1 MSDMIFRRAL
11 PIAGLALVLATS
23 GCSFLHTDRTNYQNS
38 HETKPL
44 EVPPDLDSPPSASEL
59 TIPGSGAGAAPRT
72 APVATS
78 SNDVPPSDTPTSST
92 PRPAPGTYV
101 GTETTLVLP
110 DEAGSA
116 WKRVALALER
126 SGVMSVAGR
135 DEAAGTVTLKQDTVT
150 KEGGFFKRMIG
161 RGGTKTESVTR
172 VVRISAE
179 GAGSRVRVED
189 ESGRAIEDESA
200 REIIAAIKQRL
211 G

>member
-11 PIAGLALVLATS
+11 PIASLALVLVTS
-23 GCSFLHTDRTNYQNS
+23 GCSFLHADRTGYQS
-38 HETKPL
+38 SRETKPL
-44 EVPPDLDSPPSASEL
+44 EVPPDLDSPPATSEL
-59 TIPGSGAGAAPRT
+59 TIPGSGAGAAPRS
-72 APVATS
+72 APASTS
-78 SNDVPPSDTPTSST
+78 GRDVPPSDTPTAST
-92 PRPAPGTYV
+92 PRPAKGTYV
-101 GTETTLVLP
+101 GTETALVLP
-110 DEAGSA
+110 DESASA

-126 SGVMSVAGR
+126 SGVMAVVGR

-179 GAGSRVRVED
+179 GAGSRVQVED

>member
-1 MSDMIFRRAL
+1 MSDIIIRRAL
-11 PIAGLALVLATS
+11 PIASLALVLATS
-23 GCSFLHTDRTNYQNS
+23 GCAFLHADRTNYQNS
-38 HETKPL
+38 RETKPL
-44 EVPPDLDSPPSASEL
+44 EVPPGLDSPSTSSEL
-59 TIPGSGAGAAPRT
+59 TIPGTGTAAAERH
-72 APVATS
+72 ATS
-78 SNDVPPSDTPTSST
+78 AANPVPPTDTPATST

-101 GTETTLVLP
+101 GTETTLALP
-110 DEAGSA
+110 DEVGSA

-126 SGVMSVAGR
+126 SGVMSVVGR

-172 VVRISAE
+172 VVHISAE
-179 GAGSRVRVED
+179 GAGSRVRIED